1 MEQENKELVFDDAR
15 PQDTQNEVI
24 RIENLVKRYG
34 QKKVLDNINF
44 SVKRGEIVGF
54 LGPNG
59 AGKST
64 TMNILT
70 GYISSTSGRAS
81 VDGFDVLENPNE
93 VKRRIG
99 YLPEQPPLYYDM
111 TVREYLIFVYDL
123 KNVKLDKKKHIKEVM
138 EMVKITDVQTR
149 LIKNLSKGYK
159 QRVGLAQALI
169 GNPEVLILDEPT
181 VGLDPKQIIEIR
193 NVIKELGRER
203 TIILSTHI
211 LQEVTA
217 VCDKIIII
225 SQGKI
230 VVEDSLEELT
240 KRLEKSGKYM
250 LRIKADQYQI
260 KNALAG
266 IPGLKYLE
274 YMGTRE
280 EGTCD
285 FFVECDMETDV
296 REPIFNALAGKGYA
310 ILMMRQMEASLEE
323 VFLKVTST
331 DYMAELQEQENEAL
345 AQESEQSGAEEEAQ
359 EQLMDG
365 SVQPEETEEQ
375 PGGEL
380 DDSEQTEGEA
390 EEGLDDEPVQETET
404 EKKEDEE

>member
-111 TVREYLIFVYDL
+111 TVREYLVFVYDL

-181 VGLDPKQIIEIR
+181 VGLDQNR
-193 NVIKELGRER
+193 
-203 TIILSTHI
+203 
-211 LQEVTA
+211 
-217 VCDKIIII
+217 
-225 SQGKI
+225 
-230 VVEDSLEELT
+230 SLKFE
-240 KRLEKSGKYM
+240 M
-250 LRIKADQYQI
+250 
-260 KNALAG
+260 
-266 IPGLKYLE
+266 
-274 YMGTRE
+274 
-280 EGTCD
+280 
-285 FFVECDMETDV
+285 
-296 REPIFNALAGKGYA
+296 
-310 ILMMRQMEASLEE
+310 
-323 VFLKVTST
+323 
-331 DYMAELQEQENEAL
+331 
-345 AQESEQSGAEEEAQ
+345 
-359 EQLMDG
+359 
-365 SVQPEETEEQ
+365 
-375 PGGEL
+375 
-380 DDSEQTEGEA
+380 
-390 EEGLDDEPVQETET
+390 
-404 EKKEDEE
+404 